1 MGGGGNEPSFWGLF
15 ITIPEHPNVPP
26 LPLPRALGSAP
37 GDFLQPRPPPSFPP
51 AQSSQTRCYQSP
63 ALAESPLL
71 KASASSAYFMWYPV
85 ELSSL
90 LPSAM
95 GTFQEEKGKKKK
107 KSTTKTKLSNNIL
120 IVLFCFSSPFF
131 FQTLFSS
138 LKPEAPMTKRKKKGK
153 PNARNDKLLRSQS
166 PSL

>member
-15 ITIPEHPNVPP
+15 ITIPEHPNAPP

-107 KSTTKTKLSNNIL
+107 NQQPKQNYLTTSLLCCFASHLLS
-120 IVLFCFSSPFF
+120 FSRPFF
-131 FQTLFSS
+131 L
-138 LKPEAPMTKRKKKGK
+138 P
-153 PNARNDKLLRSQS
+153 
-166 PSL
+166 